1 MNKLRTTIEA
11 RFALILLVSC
21 LVGLLLPGADR
32 IPSGF
37 VSVSLATI
45 TFLSFFKATWQDVK
59 NVSILR
65 LLLFYMARFLILP
78 VILFLLAEIL
88 IPAFSSSVF
97 LLALLPSGVM
107 SAPISMMFS
116 GNVTLNFIVFI
127 SSTLTTPITLPALF
141 EAFGGST
148 FQIDTTAVFR
158 SLLFLLLLPFLLHL
172 PVRRV
177 TFISDRIKQ
186 YGGAISTII
195 VASIMIAVVGQQR
208 NIIYLNPNLVIESV
222 VISLLVYLI
231 LHAGGWYIA
240 FSNQREDKIA
250 LSVASGVNQLGL
262 GIGLAFL
269 HFPSITSIFMVSA
282 NFAWIV
288 TIALSKWR
296 IGSGGSIFGEGRE

>member
-11 RFALILLVSC
+11 RFALILLASC

-32 IPSGF
+32 IPSLF
-37 VSVSLATI
+37 VSVSLAII
-45 TFLSFFKATWQDVK
+45 TFLSFFKATWQGVRY
-59 NVSILR
+59 VSILR

-78 VILFLLAEIL
+78 VILFSLAEIL

-127 SSTLTTPITLPALF
+127 SSTLATPFTLPALF

-148 FQIDTTAVFR
+148 FQIETANVFR
-158 SLLFLLLLPFLLHL
+158 SLLFLLLLPFLLHI

-177 TFISDRIKQ
+177 TFINNRIKE

-195 VASIMIAVVGQQR
+195 VASIMITVVGQQR
-208 NIIYLNPNLVIESV
+208 NVIYLNPNLVVESI

-231 LHAGGWYIA
+231 LHANGYYLA

-269 HFPSITSIFMVSA
+269 HFPATTSIFMVSS
-282 NFAWIV
+282 NFAWVV

-296 IGSGGSIFGEGRE
+296 IGSDRSLFSEGRE